1 MLEIQRIVVLRNP
14 KGIPNF
20 TLTVQFENEM
30 STVANEILK
39 GPTELEAGN
48 DTLEKFLDS
57 IEVSAKILD
66 EIAKV
71 GVNLLLPSCLS
82 MHS

>member
-14 KGIPNF
+14 KGIHDF
-20 TLTVQFENEM
+20 TLTVQFEKEM